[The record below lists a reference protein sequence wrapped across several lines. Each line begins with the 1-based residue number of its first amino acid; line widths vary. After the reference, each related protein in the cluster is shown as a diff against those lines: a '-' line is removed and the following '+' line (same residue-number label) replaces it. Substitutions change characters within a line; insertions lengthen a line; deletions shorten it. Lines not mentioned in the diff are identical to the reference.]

1 VIAGRVAILAALFAA
16 APARADDGERELV
29 AAARSG
35 ERERLARA
43 AEHLGPARL
52 GRLIASTS
60 AETERAALLAAPEL
74 DDGWTLLPLV
84 VERLSSPEGARAAAR
99 IAHPLREPSIRET
112 LEVDDDVL
120 DAARRRCTEA
130 MASAGMA
137 PAARADLLACAV
149 DLGEPAAATHL
160 FDPDPEVRDTAISL
174 LSASPDDTWREPMLK
189 AARGGDPTTAGPAL
203 GALCTHNPART
214 MASLDAP
221 ARKQLKAL
229 AAKADPTLKTALT
242 LCLRRK

>member
-74 DDGWTLLPLV
+74 DDGWTLL
-84 VERLSSPEGARAAAR
+84 RWSSSGCLPEGARAAAASR
-99 IAHPLREPSIRET
+99 APLREPSIRET

-160 FDPDPEVRDTAISL
+160 FDPTPRCATPRSR
-174 LSASPDDTWREPMLK
+174 SSPPL
-189 AARGGDPTTAGPAL
+189 PTTP
-203 GALCTHNPART
+203 GASRC
-214 MASLDAP
+214 
-221 ARKQLKAL
+221 
-229 AAKADPTLKTALT
+229 
-242 LCLRRK
+242 